1 MLQAGLAALG
11 RPAIRARSLARP
23 RAQNGPFTG
32 SLEVHRVMPQDVE
45 AQAGQLGNKS
55 ECELKLL

>member
-1 MLQAGLAALG
+1 
-11 RPAIRARSLARP
+11 
-23 RAQNGPFTG
+23 
-32 SLEVHRVMPQDVE
+32 VMPQDVE